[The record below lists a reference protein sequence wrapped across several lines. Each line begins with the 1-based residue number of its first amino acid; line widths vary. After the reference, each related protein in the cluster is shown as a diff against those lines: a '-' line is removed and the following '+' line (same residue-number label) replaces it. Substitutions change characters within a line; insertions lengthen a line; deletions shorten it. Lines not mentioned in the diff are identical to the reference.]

1 MLSLT
6 IRRKTAARI
15 SIPKMAITMTTRRQ
29 VVRRERARD
38 WPIFGGLALPD
49 DLGVLSVDLHRSS
62 QETVDAVVAD
72 ASSIFHSAL
81 VSTMPSDQH
90 QLWLLA
96 FGQPVKGSSRVAAYL
111 AERDRLW
118 IAMQKR
124 GVGVPGGRRSEI
136 KVEYEDGSL
145 GFGGSIRINAV
156 DLPVALEVT
165 RRENA
170 VCLGVDTQASDPL
183 VSLTPSSISA
193 STQTPTLLSVAVK
206 RFASYVFVARGFGQF
221 DDAAVGVEVIASNEF
236 LDTLEPRIIAEGK
249 GRSQSL

>member
-1 MLSLT
+1 MLSLM

-29 VVRRERARD
+29 VVRREHARD
-38 WPIFGGLALPD
+38 WPIFGSLTLPD
-49 DLGVLSVDLHRSS
+49 DVGVLSVELNRPS

-72 ASSIFHSAL
+72 ASSILRSAL
-81 VSTMPSDQH
+81 VWAMASGQH

-96 FGQPVKGSSRVAAYL
+96 FGQPVKGSSRVAAYH

-118 IAMQKR
+118 TAMQKR

-145 GFGGSIRINAV
+145 GFGGSIRIDAV

-170 VCLGVDTQASDPL
+170 VCLGTNAQSSDPL
-183 VSLTPSSISA
+183 VGLSLPSISA
-193 STQTPTLLSVAVK
+193 SIQTPTLLSVAVG
-206 RFASYVFVARGFGQF
+206 RLASYVFVARGFGQF